1 MAAGTNSA
9 PKMEQE
15 QIGAAEIEQ
24 LDPVGPWIYLLFVWK
39 KSVEITDVLFDWVKG
54 LVKWPVHLCIHV
66 MHTDVPKH
74 QWP

>member
-24 LDPVGPWIYLLFVWK
+24 LDPVGPWIYLLFV
-39 KSVEITDVLFDWVKG
+39 
-54 LVKWPVHLCIHV
+54 
-66 MHTDVPKH
+66 
-74 QWP
+74 